1 MNPFI
6 RYRLSLL
13 LILSAMTCL
22 LLHGR
27 TDPAANI
34 KVAPKPVKKIA
45 VKPAA
50 QPVAAPAVKENPPP
64 AKSQE
69 GEETTPAKYDPHD
82 PDEAQYEVDEKDPTG
97 DHYTSVIIDVS
108 DFHVTRSMSPKICRE
123 DGTKVWPTLAYID
136 PEFVLSYGIVV
147 YARSMEDARAH
158 KRVGKN
164 PLVIRALRHGESA
177 DDPVLSATDVDAIL
191 AANKRNKCLD
201 KFKVIFILDK
211 PAPAPMEAAVH

>member
-1 MNPFI
+1 MTPYI
-6 RYRLSLL
+6 RHRLTFSL
-13 LILSAMTCL
+13 IISAQTCL
-22 LLHGR
+22 LPYAKAGP
-27 TDPAANI
+27 TANS
-34 KVAPKPVKKIA
+34 KVTPKQIQKIA
-45 VKPAA
+45 AKPTVKPTSVPN
-50 QPVAAPAVKENPPP
+50 PVSAPVSKENSKPGKTQD
-64 AKSQE
+64 A
-69 GEETTPAKYDPHD
+69 EETPPTKFDPHD

-136 PEFVLSYGIVV
+136 PEYVLSYGIVV
-147 YARSMEDARAH
+147 YVRTMEEARAH

-177 DDPVLSATDVDAIL
+177 DDPVLSAPDVEAIL

-201 KFKVIFILDK
+201 KFKVIFLLDK
-211 PAPAPMEAAVH
+211 PTPR